1 MPAIR
6 LPSDNLIFNILM
18 LLLYVL
24 YSIIYYLFFTQ
35 IFVDAD
41 QLYTKNKDL

>member
-6 LPSDNLIFNILM
+6 LPSDNLIFNTLM

-41 QLYTKNKDL
+41 

>member
-41 QLYTKNKDL
+41 QLYAKNKDL